1 MYKKSIARVEKEN
14 ESSQA
19 ELSNPALQDIIATNH
34 VVLTKKPR
42 EERLSRACK
51 ALIMMIIFGLVSIGI
66 IIVTL
71 VLAHSRNALMAIISR
86 SAEENSLSTPN
97 NSRFLINQENST
109 TITNEQTENEN
120 WKKMTTVILTSN
132 NLHTLTTP
140 NLHISSSVMRT
151 TQQYEHI
158 SSNTQSQSMKSYPS
172 SNTIVNEQ
180 STTIQTTFSPST
192 HQPTTMI
199 MMTEN
204 KLIPTTQTQEDTSPV
219 IDSTSTLAQETTI
232 SIPEETSFTNFINRY
247 FDIQPSTIINKDIK
261 KKNLKLAKKLIEED
275 IMDDLLFS

>member
-1 MYKKSIARVEKEN
+1 
-14 ESSQA
+14 
-19 ELSNPALQDIIATNH
+19 
-34 VVLTKKPR
+34 
-42 EERLSRACK
+42 
-51 ALIMMIIFGLVSIGI
+51 MMIIFGLVSIGI

-204 KLIPTTQTQEDTSPV
+204 KLIPTTQSQEDTSPV